1 MKSTPMLYMYDL
13 TDLNCNNTQLQ
24 AMMLMEF
31 STKIK
36 AEHRF

>member
-1 MKSTPMLYMYDL
+1 MKSTPMFYMYDL

-24 AMMLMEF
+24 AMKLMGF

>member
-24 AMMLMEF
+24 AMMLMG
-31 STKIK
+31 TKIK